1 LLKDI
6 GRSKRVQHALGALFA
21 GYINLVKA
29 TSRIDL
35 LGEDGYSVLDDN
47 QPTIMTFWHGQHF
60 MQTMLR
66 REGDRA
72 SVMIS
77 RSGDGEI
84 NAHAAKLLGMG
95 VVRGSGAQR
104 ADQVSKR
111 GGIQALRALIT
122 LLEAG
127 EHVAMTA
134 DVPKISRVAGEGI
147 ISLAQISGR
156 PIVPVAVVASRR
168 IDFASWDASSIGLP
182 FSRIAMV
189 IGRAIPVP
197 RGANAQEKEALRVE
211 LQSELDR
218 IYALGY
224 AHFGQQDPGANRPTM
239 IEARARH
246 AAKALSSEARE
257 TPPRTGSSGV

>member
-1 LLKDI
+1 MLKDI

-35 LGEDGYSVLDDN
+35 VSENGYGVLDDN

-84 NAHAAKLLGMG
+84 NAHAARLLGMG

-122 LLEAG
+122 KLEDG
-127 EHVAMTA
+127 EHVALTA

-156 PIVPVAVVASRR
+156 PIVPVGVVASRR
-168 IDFASWDASSIGLP
+168 IDFDSWDASSIGLP
-182 FSRIAMV
+182 FSRVAMV
-189 IGRAIPVP
+189 IGRAIQVP
-197 RGANAQEKEALRVE
+197 RAANAQEKEALRVE
-211 LQSELDR
+211 VQSELDR

-224 AHFGQQDPGANRPTM
+224 AHFGQQDPGANRQSM
-239 IEARARH
+239 IEARARQ
-246 AAKALSSEARE
+246 AAKACAVNDRSES
-257 TPPRTGSSGV
+257 TPAGTTGA

>member
-1 LLKDI
+1 MLKDI
-6 GRSKRVQHALGALFA
+6 GRSTRVQHALGALFA
-21 GYINLVKA
+21 GYVTLVKA
-29 TSRIDL
+29 TSRIEIL
-35 LGEDGYSVLDDN
+35 SEDGYDVLDAN

-60 MQTMLR
+60 FQTLLR
-66 REGDRA
+66 RKNDRC

-84 NAHAAKLLGMG
+84 NAHAARLLGMG

-122 LLEAG
+122 KLEEG
-127 EHVAMTA
+127 EHVALTA

-168 IDFASWDASSIGLP
+168 IDFDSWDASSIALP
-182 FSRIAMV
+182 FGRIAIV
-189 IGRAIPVP
+189 VGRPITVP
-197 RGANAQEKEALRVE
+197 RSAHAQEKEALRVE
-211 LQSELDR
+211 VQSELDR

-224 AHFGQQDPGANRPTM
+224 ARFSQKDPGANRQSM
-239 IEARARH
+239 IEARARQ
-246 AAKALSSEARE
+246 AAKASIEA
-257 TPPRTGSSGV
+257 TPRGGTAGA